1 MVGHAAWARM
11 SVKLDAWEGEKSDE
25 EADSE
30 TADAYGMLDLG
41 SCIVVRLIAKVC
53 WSGPSDRIQC
63 IMM

>member
-1 MVGHAAWARM
+1 M

-41 SCIVVRLIAKVC
+41 SYIVVRLIRKVY
-53 WSGPSDRIQC
+53 
-63 IMM
+63 